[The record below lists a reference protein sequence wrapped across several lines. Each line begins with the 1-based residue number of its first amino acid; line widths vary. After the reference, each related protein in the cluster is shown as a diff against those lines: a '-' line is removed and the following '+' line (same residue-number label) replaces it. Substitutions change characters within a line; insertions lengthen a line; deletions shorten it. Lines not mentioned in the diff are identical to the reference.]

1 MVESYIENLK
11 KQNSKK
17 FNEILEIRNFVIKFL
32 KESKVNFEEN
42 IKWNSFNYSI
52 NSNERI
58 TFNIPPKKYLRI
70 IFHLGS
76 KKVDTN
82 IRSIFEMNNSFIIDY
97 RHFNAN
103 WADNNRLVITFDNFD
118 DFSNRKLN
126 FSNIINFWVGL

>member
-11 KQNSKK
+11 KQNSKQ

-52 NSNERI
+52 NSNDRI

-118 DFSNRKLN
+118 DFSNKKIN